1 MPWPPPPY
9 VADASPEAKAAHFAA
24 KKEAVATQ
32 ARAAVSSF
40 ADADEETQSAT
51 VNDVSTTYTTL
62 DADVENSVSLGSLF
76 DAQLGRSNGVKRLR
90 RRRLQDAAQPNIDVS
105 ACIGGAPSL
114 EDLKWTDNGAAFFM
128 FTIMTTIGYGKH
140 SKKYRIGCSDMSAFP
155 TDCHRLC

>member
-9 VADASPEAKAAHFAA
+9 AADASPEAKAAHFAA

-51 VNDVSTTYTTL
+51 VSDVSTTYTTL
-62 DADVENSVSLGSLF
+62 DADVENSGSLASLF
-76 DAQLGRSNGVKRLR
+76 DAQLGRGKGAKQL

-140 SKKYRIGCSDMSAFP
+140 SEEV
-155 TDCHRLC
+155 